1 MKRLAAKAL
10 FFLWI
15 CAALLPSQAF
25 AEYSLTL
32 WDVPVTASAAAISIW
47 GNVLYR
53 GMDVPAGEDMVSQSD
68 LLPWDKPV
76 AGRYSEFADNLSDG
90 FSVLA
95 LAPFVLGGVAWH
107 KGDTD
112 GRGFAS
118 FALMYVQ
125 ALAIQNGLNY
135 MARSLQLW
143 PRPYIYAEEGAGAEA
158 AAKAEREGKGEAYG
172 SFFSGHASAA
182 FTVAVFTSE
191 WFSNV
196 YPNSPYK
203 GLVWASSLSLA
214 GFVGALRIAAGKHY
228 PSDVVVGALV
238 GTGVSL
244 AILKFHE
251 KETGNV
257 SFSACPGYLGLNI
270 LF

>member
-1 MKRLAAKAL
+1 MKHPAAKAL

-15 CAALLPSQAF
+15 IALAAPSRAV

-32 WDVPVTASAAAISIW
+32 WDVPVTVSAAAISIW

-53 GMDVPAGEDMVSQSD
+53 GMDVPASEDMVGQSD

-95 LAPFVLGGVAWH
+95 LAPFVFGGVAWH

-112 GRGFAS
+112 GKGFAGL
-118 FALMYVQ
+118 ALMYVQ

-143 PRPYIYAEEGAGAEA
+143 PRPYMYAKEGDGAEA

-191 WFSNV
+191 WFSET
-196 YPNSPYK
+196 YPDSPYK
-203 GLVWASSLSLA
+203 GIVWASSLSLA
-214 GFVGALRIAAGKHY
+214 GLVGALRVAAGKHY

-244 AILKFHE
+244 AILRLHE
-251 KETGNV
+251 KSAKSV
-257 SFSACPGYLGLNI
+257 SFCAGPGFLGLNI
-270 LF
+270 PF